1 MRAIPLAL
9 LVLTAG
15 AAPPKPVTLNVGTA
29 GDLADACAAK
39 PTNPTNLAM
48 LNFCY
53 GFAQG
58 VVQTHQNAEGTSI
71 ICFPKPPPK
80 RSATMQEFVRWVGAD
95 AERRKQVASSA
106 LIGFMSSRFPCK
118 SNT

>member
-1 MRAIPLAL
+1 MRAILLAL
-9 LVLTAG
+9 VSVLTAG
-15 AAPPKPVTLNVGTA
+15 AAPPKVVTLNVGTA

-39 PTNPTNLAM
+39 PNSPSNIAM

-58 VVQTHQNAEGTSI
+58 AVQAHQNSAARS

-80 RSATMQEFVRWVGAD
+80 RSATMQEFVLWVGAD
-95 AERRKQVASSA
+95 AERRKQVASTA
-106 LIGFMSSRFPCK
+106 LIRFMTARFPCK
-118 SNT
+118 SQT